1 MKKELDQ
8 ARAERESL
16 ERDFAAVRDDARRVQ
31 EAETK
36 IRAEHAKTLTVR
48 TYSGADWG
56 RVGWGG
62 VEWSGVGQ
70 DGAGR

>member
-48 TYSGADWG
+48 TYSGAEWG
-56 RVGWGG
+56 RVEWCRSGWGG
-62 VEWSGVGQ
+62 
-70 DGAGR
+70 

>member
-16 ERDFAAVRDDARRVQ
+16 ERDFAAVRDDAKRVQ

-48 TYSGADWG
+48 LPVE
-56 RVGWGG
+56 RNG

>member
-1 MKKELDQ
+1 LKKELDQ

-16 ERDFAAVRDDARRVQ
+16 ERDFAAVRDDAKRVQ

-48 TYSGADWG
+48 TYTREEWG
-56 RVGWGG
+56 RVGWGR
-62 VEWSGVGQ
+62 VECCRSGWG
-70 DGAGR
+70 G